1 MLSNCTLSNQNQHVF
16 GISCVQTV
24 HFILFHIQI
33 FGVVGPCFFV
43 FVYLCVYVSVYF
55 STVYQNPHIWSSW
68 PRLAS
73 DLDPRS
79 GRAPPACFQGC
90 KIIPGYP
97 MMAWFCMVSHGT
109 CMVSHG
115 ICMVSH
121 CMLLHCIVW
130 RYMLL
135 HRIAWYSML
144 LYGTSMDLLQDNS
157 KGLQCWQLQ
166 LAEATSHHFQ
176 LSIHAISLKY
186 AKASRLAK
194 ISICFQ

>member
-1 MLSNCTLSNQNQHVF
+1 MYLVFHVFKLYTLSYF
-16 GISCVQTV
+16 TYKYLVQLAPA
-24 HFILFHIQI
+24 FL
-33 FGVVGPCFFV
+33 
-43 FVYLCVYVSVYF
+43 YLCVYVSVYL

-97 MMAWFCMVSHGT
+97 MVAWFCMVSHGIVWYPIVW
-109 CMVSHG
+109 C
-115 ICMVSH
+115 

-135 HRIAWYSML
+135 HSIAWYSMV
-144 LYGTSMDLLQDNS
+144 LYGTAGSMGLLHCYRIIPMGYNVGNYS
-157 KGLQCWQLQ
+157 
-166 LAEATSHHFQ
+166 
-176 LSIHAISLKY
+176 SLKQPLITSSY
-186 AKASRLAK
+186 QSTQ
-194 ISICFQ
+194 SV